1 MNLYISVKKV
11 AALCLISLS
20 TAYSHGYSK
29 KKLYTSELTQDNR
42 FVKPFKLIT
51 LNDVSIV
58 GGKNASLGQMIRHLS
73 AHNINVPDGF
83 AITTEGYKLFI
94 DENNLHKAIAKLEL
108 AVTEEELSLQAT
120 ALRAKIINGHM
131 PDALRIEIEQAYTLL
146 CLMYGT
152 DTDVAVRS
160 SGTAEDMPDASFA
173 GQQDTYLNIR
183 GIDAILEHYKKCI
196 ASLFNERAILYR
208 IEQGYS
214 ISDTQLSVGIQKMV
228 RSDLACS
235 GVAFSLDT
243 ETGNQDIITITGS
256 YGLGEMIVQG
266 TVTPDEFRVHKPTF
280 KQGHRSLFSKMQGN
294 KNKKLMY
301 HNSCGTVE
309 SFVAHEEQMRF
320 CLTDD
325 EVLALAQ
332 AICTIEDHYSKTYG
346 HRMPMDIE
354 WAKDG
359 IDESL
364 YILQARPETVH
375 SQLKQQSNTLTTYHL
390 IGKEK
395 PTVLLSGQSVGQH
408 IVSGKARVITD
419 LHQAHQ
425 LLPGEILITPMTDP
439 DWVPAMKRAAAVITD
454 HGGRTCHAA
463 IVSRE
468 LGIPALVG
476 TGNAT
481 AQIRTGDLITIDCSQ
496 GHLGNVYA
504 GNVAFEKKILHLDIL
519 PELPVKIFV
528 NIAEPSSAFNTARLP
543 VDGVGLARVEFII
556 NNAIKAHP
564 MAFIHP
570 ERVHDQAVLDE
581 ITRLTHT
588 HESPAE
594 FFIDSLAQG
603 VATIAAAFYPRPVI
617 VRMSDFKSNEYAHL
631 LGGSFFEPQE
641 ENPMIGFRGASRYY
655 DSAYQD
661 AFALE
666 CKAMKRVRDEM
677 GFTNVEL
684 MLPFVRTTGEAEKTI
699 AVMEQQGLKRGENNL
714 RLIMMCEIPSNVICI
729 DEFSAYFD
737 GFSIGS
743 NDLTQ
748 LTLGVDRDS
757 GILMHLFDERDLAVK
772 RMLNMAIEGA
782 LRNNKYIG
790 ICGQG
795 PSDYPEIAQ
804 FLIECGIHTLSL
816 NADTVMPFIM
826 RHANAGSI

>member
-1 MNLYISVKKV
+1 MHVKSLIAAAIITGSAIAQPAHYI
-11 AALCLISLS
+11 
-20 TAYSHGYSK
+20 
-29 KKLYTSELTQDNR
+29 
-42 FVKPFKLIT
+42 KPFRSISIE
-51 LNDVSIV
+51 DIPIV
-58 GGKNASLGQMIRHLS
+58 GGKNASLGQMIQHLS

-83 AITTEGYKLFI
+83 AVTTAGYRLFMEENHLI
-94 DENNLHKAIAKLEL
+94 KTINNLAHITSEK
-108 AVTEEELSLQAT
+108 ELSLQAN
-120 ALRAKIINGHM
+120 ALRAKIINGHI
-131 PDALRIEIEQAYTLL
+131 PKALELEIKQSYIHL
-146 CLMYGT
+146 CALYGA

-183 GIDAILEHYKKCI
+183 GVDAVLEHYKKCI
-196 ASLFNERAILYR
+196 ASLFNERAISYR

-214 ISDTQLSVGIQKMV
+214 ISDTELSVGIQKMV

-243 ETGNQDIITITGS
+243 ETGNQDVITVTGS
-256 YGLGEMIVQG
+256 YGLGEMVVQG
-266 TVTPDEFRVHKPTF
+266 AVTPDEFRIHKPTF
-280 KQGHRSLFSKMQGN
+280 KQHHRSLFAKTLGN
-294 KNKKLMY
+294 KTKKLMY
-301 HNSCGTVE
+301 HNTCGTVE
-309 SFVAHEEQMRF
+309 SFVSHDQQIRF

-332 AICTIEDHYSKTYG
+332 AICTIEDHYSKMYG
-346 HRMPMDIE
+346 RPTPMDIE

-359 IDESL
+359 VDGSL

-375 SQLKQQSNTLTTYHL
+375 SQVKQHTNNLTTYRL
-390 IGKEK
+390 TGSGK
-395 PTVLLSGQSVGQH
+395 PNVLLSGQSVGQH
-408 IVSGKARVITD
+408 IVSGTARVITD
-419 LHQAHQ
+419 LHEAH
-425 LLPGEILITPMTDP
+425 LLQPGEILVTPMTDP
-439 DWVPAMKRAAAVITD
+439 DWVPSMKRSAAVITD

-481 AQIRTGDLITIDCSQ
+481 ALIRTGELITIDCSQ
-496 GHLGNVYA
+496 GHLGHVYA
-504 GNVAFEKKILHLDIL
+504 GNVSFEKESVSLETL

-581 ITRLTHT
+581 IARLTAG

-699 AVMEQQGLKRGENNL
+699 AVMTEHGLKRGENAL

-729 DEFSAYFD
+729 DEFSELFD

-772 RMLNMAIEGA
+772 RMLNMAIVGA

-804 FLIECGIHTLSL
+804 FLIDCGIHTLSL

-826 RHANAGSI
+826 RHSKADA

>member
-1 MNLYISVKKV
+1 MRVNILLT
-11 AALCLISLS
+11 AALITNS
-20 TAYSHGYSK
+20 AVARPA
-29 KKLYTSELTQDNR
+29 R
-42 FVKPFKLIT
+42 FIKPFR
-51 LNDVSIV
+51 SIGLEDIALV
-58 GGKNASLGQMIRHLS
+58 GGKNASLGQMIQHLS
-73 AHNINVPDGF
+73 AQHINVPDGF
-83 AITTEGYKLFI
+83 AVTTDGYRLFMQ
-94 DENNLHKAIAKLEL
+94 ENNLINTINNLEQT
-108 AVTEEELSLQAT
+108 VSEKDLSLQAT
-120 ALRAKIINGHM
+120 ALRAKIINGRM
-131 PDALRIEIEQAYTLL
+131 PEALRLEIEQAYTHL
-146 CLMYGT
+146 CSIYGA

-183 GIDAILEHYKKCI
+183 GVDAILEHYKKCI

-214 ISDTQLSVGIQKMV
+214 IGDTQLSVGIQKMV

-243 ETGNQDIITITGS
+243 ETGNQDVITITGS

-280 KQGHRSLFSKMQGN
+280 KQGCRSLFSKTQGN
-294 KNKKLMY
+294 KTKKLMY
-301 HNSCGTVE
+301 HNTCGTVE
-309 SFVAHEEQMRF
+309 SFVSHDQQIRF

-332 AICTIEDHYSKTYG
+332 AICTIEDHYSDMYG
-346 HRMPMDIE
+346 RRTPMDIE

-359 IDESL
+359 IDGML
-364 YILQARPETVH
+364 YILQARPETIH
-375 SQLKQQSNTLTTYHL
+375 SQVKQQTNTLTTYHL
-390 IGKEK
+390 SGAEK
-395 PTVLLSGQSVGQH
+395 PKILLSGQSVGQH
-408 IVSGKARVITD
+408 IVSGPARVITD
-419 LHQAHQ
+419 LNEVHLMQ
-425 LLPGEILITPMTDP
+425 PGEILVTPMTDP
-439 DWVPAMKRAAAVITD
+439 DWVPAMKRSAAVITD

-481 AQIRTGDLITIDCSQ
+481 AVIHTGDLITIDCSQ

-504 GNVAFEKKILHLDIL
+504 GTIAFEKKTISLDTL

-581 ITRLTHT
+581 IARLTCT

-631 LGGSFFEPQE
+631 LGGSFFEPHE

-655 DSAYQD
+655 DEAYQD
-661 AFALE
+661 AFGLE

-699 AVMEQQGLKRGENNL
+699 AVMQEHGLVRGQNNL
-714 RLIMMCEIPSNVICI
+714 KLIMMCEIPSNVICI
-729 DEFSAYFD
+729 DEFSQLFD

-772 RMLNMAIEGA
+772 RMLRMAIEGA

-826 RHANAGSI
+826 RHSATN